1 MANRRRRGEVDQ
13 VESFEISG
21 KISKLTLYAARS
33 SACQTK
39 ETFIFSIYEA
49 WQVPERFI
57 SIPGIQELEEFYFL

>member
-1 MANRRRRGEVDQ
+1 MVNGRRRGDVDQ

-39 ETFIFSIYEA
+39 DTSIFSINWGMASATEVY
-49 WQVPERFI
+49 QCIVY
-57 SIPGIQELEEFYFL
+57 QEFKS